1 VAVVRATPAAAPAA
15 ASWRYHPRQPSRMQ
29 ASVALGDGRRLYAGV
44 RGERWV
50 DDPARGVL
58 EAAVPAPEELVAIL
72 DAPGAAR
79 WFVGRSGTTYSALT
93 PLGPFVEAVAPFDPV
108 ARVAGAGG
116 LVVAVGLD
124 RKLSRSTDRGRTW
137 IPAGPPGKSFVDVAV
152 DASGNALALASPE
165 ALWFSTDGGAEFRL
179 LERDPFGVLRLE
191 TNRGGDGIDVVGVLG
206 RSRWVP
212 PSSGLAD
219 VADKPAE
226 LLKSAGRAPL
236 GADAG
241 ALSEGRADLGE
252 GGYLEARLSDESKRA
267 FELVTGPLAGPLARS
282 PLERANGC
290 TAVRV
295 ASFER
300 TVYLACFRSSPAA
313 SQPVELSVSDDRG
326 KTFRPAP
333 PRFFAKVADFRMA
346 VGASG
351 GLLLTGACQPST
363 EGPGCAPSGIL
374 KRRVVPP
381 PKDAPAAAPK
391 PPGQRATITQA
402 YELAVSASPTLAE
415 NALDLRFD
423 ADGKTLFA
431 VGVSSKASNLALFVS
446 NDEGRTFE
454 PRDLGETG
462 AEATDDQARIGMLS
476 PGVDG
481 TMALVLRGPRGTSSL
496 LVFDG
501 RGSLLRAGSP
511 PERALLGGAGLSALA
526 LGVESGAVWE
536 SLDGGASW
544 QDRGRA
550 PLQLC
555 PGDAAC
561 DVPVLCSS
569 GGCVVGDE
577 LTRVGW
583 GAPDASE
590 LETAGPIERAPV
602 GVERR
607 LKTPIGCVLGAAPWR
622 TLAGVTELPD
632 AKSAALGDAAW
643 FAVAPDPEAATAVV
657 YHALPGA
664 RARVEQVS
672 LLPPARNPSGL
683 AFAALP
689 QVEGLAILRY
699 RVPDGRTKSTRITD
713 VEVAWD
719 NLLEGRVVRQR
730 VQDVGDYV
738 PGDYERGNGRV
749 QSARPDLLSIG
760 ERGLYLRLHG
770 KVRERQPTLFL
781 DGTRVTQ
788 IPPIVW
794 PAGVARDHIEMAH
807 LGAEHVGLAIVG
819 RGRAAVRA
827 RQEGQDFTFQ
837 AAAVGLPD
845 PEAFGQL
852 VDVKITYLGGQ
863 AALHVEEADHLA
875 ESSTARVLP
884 LRASGAVIDPPRSAP
899 TQADLPPLPLPCSLD
914 TKRASA
920 RVIARLF
927 PGARHPVVVT
937 DTVEPPRGM
946 ITGEAVLFGSAEAPC
961 AAAFEVLPVTGSG
974 TEPPPAERGIL
985 LLDDLEHAWM
995 IRQSREPAVE
1005 RTGVEY
1011 RMMTCRFE
1019 PSLEVPEE
1027 IQRSP
1032 EALAPRR

>member
-1 VAVVRATPAAAPAA
+1 
-15 ASWRYHPRQPSRMQ
+15 ML
-29 ASVALGDGRRLYAGV
+29 ASVALSDGRRLYAGV
-44 RGERWV
+44 RGERWL

-58 EAAVPAPEELVAIL
+58 TAAVPAPEELVAIL
-72 DAPGAAR
+72 DAPAGGR
-79 WFVGRSGTTYSALT
+79 WFVGRSGTTYHSLT
-93 PLGPFVEAVAPFDPV
+93 PLGAFVEAVAPFDPV
-108 ARVAGAGG
+108 ARVAGAVG

-124 RKLSRSTDRGRTW
+124 RKLSRSTDQGRTW
-137 IPAGPPGKSFVDVAV
+137 IPTGPEGKGFVDVAV
-152 DASGNALALASPE
+152 DAAGNALALASPE
-165 ALWFSTDGGAEFRL
+165 ALWFSTDGGAEFRPL
-179 LERDPFGVLRLE
+179 DKEPFGVVRLE
-191 TNRGGDGIDVVGVLG
+191 TNRGGEGIDAVGVLG
-206 RSRWVP
+206 RTRWTP
-212 PSSGLAD
+212 PSTALAD

-226 LLKSAGRAPL
+226 LLKGGGRTPL

-241 ALSEGRADLGE
+241 ALAEGRADLGE
-252 GGYLEARLSDESKRA
+252 AGYLEVRLSDESKRA
-267 FELVTGPLAGPLARS
+267 FELVTGPLSGPLARS
-282 PLERANGC
+282 PLERADGC

-295 ASFER
+295 ASFRR
-300 TVYLACFRSSPAA
+300 TVYLACFRSPPAG
-313 SQPVELSVSDDRG
+313 SQPVELSVSDDLG

-346 VGASG
+346 VSASG
-351 GLLLTGACQPST
+351 GLLVTGACQPST

-374 KRRVVPP
+374 KRRVVPQP
-381 PKDAPAAAPK
+381 SDASATARHPA
-391 PPGQRATITQA
+391 PGKKATITQA
-402 YELAVSASPTLAE
+402 YELAVSATPTLAE
-415 NALDLRFD
+415 SALDLRFD
-423 ADGKTLFA
+423 ADGKTVFA
-431 VGVSSKASNLALFVS
+431 VGVSNKASNLALFVS
-446 NDEGRTFE
+446 NDDGRTFE

-462 AEATDDQARIGMLS
+462 AEASDDQARIGMLS
-476 PGVDG
+476 PGADG

-526 LGVESGAVWE
+526 LGVESGSVWE

-550 PLQLC
+550 PLKLC
-555 PGDAAC
+555 PGDASC
-561 DVPVLCSS
+561 EVPVLCSS
-569 GGCVVGDE
+569 SGCVVGDE

-607 LKTPIGCVLGAAPWR
+607 LKTPIACALGAAPWR

-632 AKSAALGDAAW
+632 ARSAALGEAAW
-643 FAVAPDPEAATAVV
+643 FASAPDPEAATAVV

-664 RARVEQVS
+664 RARVEPVS
-672 LLPPARNPSGL
+672 LLPKAREPSGL
-683 AFAALP
+683 AFVALP

-699 RVPDGRTKSTRITD
+699 RVPDGRAKSARITE

-730 VQDVGDYV
+730 VPDVGDYV

-788 IPPIVW
+788 IPAIAW
-794 PAGVARDHIEMAH
+794 PAGVGRDHIEMAR
-807 LGAEHVGLAIVG
+807 LGSEHVGLAIVG

-827 RQEGQDFTFQ
+827 RQEGQTFTFQ

-863 AALHVEEADHLA
+863 AALHVEEADHMA
-875 ESSTARVLP
+875 QSSTARVLP

-899 TQADLPPLPLPCSLD
+899 TQADLPPLPLPCSAD

-920 RVIARLF
+920 RVIARVF
-927 PGARHPVVVT
+927 PGARHPVVVS
-937 DTVEPPRGM
+937 DAVEPPRGM
-946 ITGEAVLFGSAEAPC
+946 ITGEGVLFGSAEAPC
-961 AAAFEVLPVTGSG
+961 AAAFEILPVTGSG
-974 TEPPPAERGIL
+974 TEPPPSERGIL
-985 LLDDLEHAWM
+985 LLDDLEHAWLL
-995 IRQSREPAVE
+995 RQSREPGVE
-1005 RTGVEY
+1005 RTGVEV

-1019 PSLEVPEE
+1019 PNLEVPEE

>member
-1 VAVVRATPAAAPAA
+1 
-15 ASWRYHPRQPSRMQ
+15 MQ
-29 ASVALGDGRRLYAGV
+29 ASVALSNGSRLYAGA

-50 DDPARGVL
+50 DDPTRGVL
-58 EAAVPAPEELVAIL
+58 DAAVPAPEELLAIL
-72 DAPGAAR
+72 DAPGEAH
-79 WFVGRSGTTYSALT
+79 WFVGRSGTTYHALT

-116 LVVAVGLD
+116 LVIAVGID

-137 IPAGPPGKSFVDVAV
+137 IPAGPPDKSFVDVAV
-152 DASGNALALASPE
+152 DGAGNALALASPE
-165 ALWFSTDGGAEFRL
+165 ALWQSTDGGAEFRL
-179 LERDPFGVLRLE
+179 LEQDPFGVLRLE
-191 TNRGGDGIDVVGVLG
+191 TNRAGPGIDVVGVLG
-206 RSRWVP
+206 RARWSP
-212 PSSGLAD
+212 PSSTLAE
-219 VADKPAE
+219 VANEPAE

-241 ALSEGRADLGE
+241 ALSEGRAHLGE
-252 GGYLEARLSDESKRA
+252 SGYLEVRPLDESKRT

-282 PLERANGC
+282 SLDAADGC
-290 TAVRV
+290 AAVRV
-295 ASFER
+295 ANFGR

-313 SQPVELSVSDDRG
+313 TQPVELSVSDDLG
-326 KTFRPAP
+326 KNFRPAP
-333 PRFFAKVADFRMA
+333 PRFFARVADFRMA
-346 VGASG
+346 VSASG
-351 GLLLTGACQPST
+351 SLLLTGACQPST

-374 KRRVVPP
+374 KRRIVPP
-381 PKDAPAAAPK
+381 SKDAPVTSK
-391 PPGQRATITQA
+391 PASGQKPTVPGA
-402 YELAVSASPTLAE
+402 YELAVSAAPTLSD

-423 ADGKTLFA
+423 ADGKTVFA
-431 VGVSSKASNLALFVS
+431 VGISTKASNLALFVS

-476 PGVDG
+476 PGADG

-526 LGVESGAVWE
+526 LGVESGSVWE

-590 LETAGPIERAPV
+590 LEMAGPVERAPV

-632 AKSAALGDAAW
+632 AASAALGEAAW
-643 FAVAPDPEAATAVV
+643 FAAAPDPEAATAVA

-664 RARVEQVS
+664 RARVEQVT
-672 LLPPARNPSGL
+672 LLPKAQNPSGL

-689 QVEGLAILRY
+689 QVEGIAVLRY
-699 RVPDGRTKSTRITD
+699 RVPDGRTKGTRITD

-730 VQDVGDYV
+730 IPDGGDYV
-738 PGDYERGNGRV
+738 PGDYERGSGRV

-760 ERGLYLRLHG
+760 ERGLYLRLHA
-770 KVRERQPTLFL
+770 KARERQPTLFL
-781 DGTRVTQ
+781 DGARVTQ

-794 PAGVARDHIEMAH
+794 PAGIARDHIEMAH

-827 RQEGQDFTFQ
+827 RQDGQGFTFQ

-875 ESSTARVLP
+875 ESSSARVLP

-899 TQADLPPLPLPCSLD
+899 TQANLPPLPLPCSAD

-920 RVIARLF
+920 RVVARTF

-937 DTVEPPRGM
+937 DAVEPPRAM
-946 ITGEAVLFGSAEAPC
+946 ITAEAVLFGSAEAPC
-961 AAAFEVLPVTGSG
+961 AAAFEVVPVTGSG
-974 TEPPPAERGIL
+974 TEPPPAESAIL

-995 IRQSREPAVE
+995 IRQTREPGVE

-1011 RMMTCRFE
+1011 RTMSCRFE
-1019 PSLEVPEE
+1019 ANLDVPEE